1 MSDLFGGDSFASLA
15 EELADEMEEQR
26 VVRENG
32 ADIASDADGL
42 ACADE
47 AEAELAA
54 AKKEILKN
62 LNQPQQE
69 AILTTEGPVLV
80 LAGAGS
86 GKTTV
91 LTRRIAW
98 ILRSGLAKSYQIL
111 GVTFTN
117 KAARELSDRLRRM
130 CNIAHFANVG
140 TFHSVCSRWLR
151 REAERLGIS
160 PNFTIYDGSAQKM
173 LMTSVL
179 KELNMDIKKY
189 PPKRALALVSHY
201 KNDGRRPVGLSR
213 SSDPLER
220 RMADIYE
227 LYNRKLRENE
237 ALDFDDILVY
247 TVRLFRDYPEVLA
260 MYTERIKYILVDEYQ
275 DVNAVQYELLRLL
288 AGQKRNIC
296 AVGDDDQSI
305 YKFRG
310 ADLSIILR
318 FAEDFADGR
327 TIKLEQNYRSTQAI
341 LDLANDVI
349 RLNKGRTGKK
359 LWSEHSGRKPVVYG
373 ARTAYDEAE
382 FAARTIQTLMDNQGY
397 GFGDFAVLYR
407 ANAMSRVFEE
417 VFLRW
422 GLVHKV
428 VGGQRFYERAEVKD
442 LLVFFS
448 IFINFN
454 DSVAL
459 QRILENT
466 PGVGATTRQKMVE
479 WSLQNERSLYDTLEY
494 GDILGLRKT
503 TAETLRAMHGWIGE
517 MAEKVKQRI
526 TLTKLLT
533 EVIEHTNYRETL
545 RKRCDSETEYAG
557 RIENVDELISTVAS
571 FDASY
576 QGSSIP
582 LEAFMAEVSLYSDQD
597 DYDSEPDRITL
608 MTVHTSKGLEFPV
621 VFLVG
626 MEENTLPSYLSLQ
639 TGSNDDIEE
648 ERRLCYVGMTRA
660 KQRLFLSFACKRDKQ
675 GIPYEY
681 DVSRFLFDANPECYD
696 CGNQL
701 ARQLLSDDRAGVG
714 KALGQGGG
722 AYGFGSSYGSGAGG
736 GPANSSRCYASQDA
750 HGNADGKK
758 RQERKRVYDTLKG
771 LEETVTRRSAEEGQ
785 WVSTWG
791 TNLGSAAYADAPED
805 VSGSLRRTMTPRQ
818 KTSAKRSA
826 ESQPLRSMND
836 RYREVR
842 EKFPI
847 GATVSHKL
855 FGLGTVAAVD
865 HSFVKV
871 RFSNHSERLLT
882 ADVLT
887 VEKLPAAEDP
897 AAASAEEAAVPRRPA
912 RVGDWVEVP
921 IFGRG
926 IIQDAQGDKFVV
938 AFGGVK
944 RCMDKQVVQN
954 LWQKQS

>member
-1 MSDLFGGDSFASLA
+1 MSDFLGEDSFASLA
-15 EELADEMEEQR
+15 GELAGEMEEQR
-26 VVRENG
+26 AVLVSAWDGDENK
-32 ADIASDADGL
+32 AEFAAE
-42 ACADE
+42 DE
-47 AEAELAA
+47 IDAELAA
-54 AKKEILKN
+54 AKREILKG
-62 LNQPQQE
+62 LNQPQRE
-69 AILTTEGPVLV
+69 AITTTEGPVLV

-98 ILRSGLAKSYQIL
+98 ILQSGLAKSYQIL

-151 REAERLGIS
+151 REAERLKIS
-160 PNFTIYDGSAQKM
+160 PNFTIYDGSAQRM

-179 KELNMDIKKY
+179 KELNLDVKKF
-189 PPKRALALVSHY
+189 PPKKALALVSHY
-201 KNDGRRPVGLSR
+201 KNDGRKPVGLSR
-213 SSDPLER
+213 SSDPMER
-220 RMADIYE
+220 RMADIYD
-227 LYNRKLRENE
+227 LYNKKLLENE

-247 TVRLFRDYPEVLA
+247 TVRLFRDFPEVLA

-288 AGQKRNIC
+288 AGEKRNIC

-318 FAEDFADGR
+318 FAEDFAEGK

-349 RLNKGRTGKK
+349 SHNRGRTGKK
-359 LWSEHSGRKPVVYG
+359 LWSEQSGCKPIVYG

-382 FAARTIQTLMDNQGY
+382 FAARTIQTLMLNEGY
-397 GFGDFAVLYR
+397 SFADFAVLYR
-407 ANAMSRVFEE
+407 ANAMSRIFEE
-417 VFLRW
+417 VFLRQ

-442 LLVFFS
+442 LLVYFS
-448 IFINFN
+448 VFINFN
-454 DSVAL
+454 DSVAM

-479 WSLQNERSLYDTLEY
+479 WSLQNERSLYETLEY
-494 GDILGLRKT
+494 GDTLGLRKAT
-503 TAETLRAMHGWIGE
+503 VETLRNMHGWLAE
-517 MAEKVKQRI
+517 MAEKAQKRV

-533 EVIEHTNYRETL
+533 DVIEHINYRELL
-545 RKRCDSETEYAG
+545 RKRCDSEADFAS
-557 RIENVDELISTVAS
+557 RMENVDELINTAAS
-571 FDASY
+571 FDGSY
-576 QGSSIP
+576 QGSSVP

-626 MEENTLPSYLSLQ
+626 LEENTLPSYLSLQ
-639 TGSNDDIEE
+639 TGANEDIEE

-660 KQRLFLSFACKRDKQ
+660 KQRLYLSFSCKRDKQ
-675 GIPYEY
+675 GIPFEHE
-681 DVSRFLFDANPECYD
+681 VSRFLFDASPNCYD
-696 CGNQL
+696 CANQL
-701 ARQLLSDDRAGVG
+701 AKKYLSDERS
-714 KALGQGGG
+714 
-722 AYGFGSSYGSGAGG
+722 GSGHIGMPASPYSYGNSYPSGRGEGWAHSVGY
-736 GPANSSRCYASQDA
+736 NSSQAEK
-750 HGNADGKK
+750 HGSAGKK
-758 RQERKRVYDTLKG
+758 RSERKRVYDTLKG

-791 TNLGSAAYADAPED
+791 TSLGRAAYAESPEN
-805 VSGSLRRTMTPRQ
+805 VSDSLRRTMTPRPS
-818 KTSAKRSA
+818 TSDKRSA
-826 ESQPLRSMND
+826 ESQPLRTLND

-842 EKFPI
+842 EKFPV
-847 GATVSHKL
+847 GAIVSHKL
-855 FGLGTVAAVD
+855 FGLGTVAAVE

-871 RFSNHSERLLT
+871 RFSANSERLLT
-882 ADVLT
+882 SDVLT
-887 VEKLPAAEDP
+887 VEKLPAAGAQDS
-897 AAASAEEAAVPRRPA
+897 AAAKAAAEPKRPA

-926 IIQDAQGDKFVV
+926 VVQDVQGEKFVV

-954 LWQKQS
+954 LWQKQH